1 MEILLT
7 ASTSTSSHLWNH
19 PSLRNHKIQLT
30 PSYDLTMAMAATRKS
45 KKSFTERNR
54 GSPETVTTQL
64 WQRSGSCPE
73 ETIPIRRI
81 DKNNGTKGDLVE
93 NYGRKKPVSFHHNKQ
108 LNESKMLYLLQT
120 NHSMAILLT
129 AGYAY
134 LGAKGDIKV
143 CYPQVELDDEYSTSR
158 VALNSGPQYE
168 YEVIESGWAVNPS
181 VYGDRQTRLFVYW
194 TVDGSK
200 KTGCFDLTCP
210 GFIQTSNQIAL
221 GAAIYPISNP
231 TGLPYQITIYI
242 HKDPKTN
249 NWWVQYGETINIGYW
264 PSDLF
269 DLLKYHAESVEW
281 GGEVYSSRVG
291 THPHTAT
298 GMGSGKFSD
307 YITESS
313 GYIKRMRILGNN
325 LELKIPE
332 WIYTYSDEYDCYDVF
347 YLGDYVED
355 PEFYYGGPGRN
366 PKCP

>member
-1 MEILLT
+1 MSPNSGRKEN
-7 ASTSTSSHLWNH
+7 SQKSHAIRSIQSEDGDIIDCIHIYKQPSLDH
-19 PSLRNHKIQLT
+19 PSLRNHKIQ
-30 PSYDLTMAMAATRKS
+30 PQ
-45 KKSFTERNR
+45 ERARNHLLKEIG
-54 GSPETVTTQL
+54 GSPETLTTQL

-73 ETIPIRRI
+73 GTIPIRRI
-81 DKNNGTKGDLVE
+81 DKNNGTKGDLGE
-93 NYGRKKPVSFHHNKQ
+93 NYGRKKP
-108 LNESKMLYLLQT
+108 
-120 NHSMAILLT
+120 MAILLT

-143 CYPQVELDDEYSTSR
+143 CSPQVELDDEYSTSR
-158 VALNSGPQYE
+158 VSLSSGPQYE
-168 YEVIESGWAVNPS
+168 YEVIEAGWAVNPS

-210 GFIQTSNQIAL
+210 GFIQTSNKIAL
-221 GAAIYPISNP
+221 GTAIYPISNP
-231 TGLPYQITIYI
+231 TGLPYQITVYI
-242 HKDPKTN
+242 HKDPNTN

-325 LELKIPE
+325 LELKFPE